1 MAVVAFRTP
10 CHLVEGVSWCGEGS
24 VGRRGDHL
32 TAQDYIDVVLRSTV
46 VSFLQQQ
53 PRGVGDQLV
62 NVRLHTT
69 RIVQNFLGT
78 NNVNVLSWPAC
89 SSDMSPID
97 HLWDIVDLGECQV
110 HIFLFGINSLR
121 ETLKIQ

>member
-1 MAVVAFRTP
+1 MVWGGICGQEGTP
-10 CHLVEGVSWCGEGS
+10 LVIVTGN
-24 VGRRGDHL
+24 L

-46 VSFLQQQ
+46 VSFLRQQ

-69 RIVQNFLGT
+69 RIVQNVLGT
-78 NNVNVLSWPAC
+78 NNVNVNVNVHQT
-89 SSDMSPID
+89 SPID
-97 HLWDIVDLGECQV
+97 HLWDIMDLEEFQAP
-110 HIFLFGINSLR
+110 IFLFGINSLR